1 MALIFFTIL
10 NFGYKSCSVS
20 DDTRRALK
28 FITLLM
34 LSAFF
39 MVYAM
44 VLYNFN
50 SDTINMHD
58 DTCMPFR
65 FVLRNY

>member
-10 NFGYKSCSVS
+10 NFGYKTCSVS
-20 DDTRRALK
+20 EDTRRALK

-39 MVYAM
+39 MVYSM

-50 SDTINMHD
+50 NDSIN
-58 DTCMPFR
+58 
-65 FVLRNY
+65 L